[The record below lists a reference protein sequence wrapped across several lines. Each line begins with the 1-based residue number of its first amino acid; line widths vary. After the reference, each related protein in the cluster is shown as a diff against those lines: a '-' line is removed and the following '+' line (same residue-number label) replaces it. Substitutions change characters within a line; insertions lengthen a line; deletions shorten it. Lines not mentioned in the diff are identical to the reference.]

1 MARRPHSLWYKDA
14 IIYEL
19 HVKAFRDSNGDGCGD
34 FRGLI
39 EKLDYLEALGV
50 TAIWLLPFYPSPRR
64 DDGYDISDYRGI
76 HPDYGTLR
84 DFKAF
89 VREAHKRGMRVI
101 TELVVN
107 HTSDQHPWFQAA
119 RRAKPGSAMRD
130 FYVWSDT
137 DEKFP
142 ETRIIFSDTESSNW
156 TWDPVA
162 GQYYWHRF
170 FSHQPDL
177 NHNNPRVVQAVIRTL
192 RFWLK
197 TGVDGLRLDAIPYL
211 CVREGT
217 TNENLP
223 ETHAVIKQ
231 IRAAVD
237 AEFDDR
243 LLLAEANQWP
253 EDVVEYFGEGDE
265 CHLAYHF
272 PVMPRIFMAL
282 RQEDRRP
289 ITEILRRTPPIPDT
303 CQWALFLRNHDELTL
318 EMVTDEE
325 RDYMYREYAAD
336 PRMRLNAGIRR
347 RLAPLLNNDRQSIE
361 LLNSLLFSFPGTPI
375 LYYGDELGMGDNIY
389 LGDRDGVRT
398 PMQWSL
404 DRNAGFSTADP
415 ARLYLPVIMD
425 PVYGYQALNVEA
437 QERSRSSM
445 LHFMRRLVSLR
456 RQHKAFGRGTMEF
469 LDADN
474 RKVLAYL
481 RRYQGETI
489 LCVANLSRF
498 TQPVQLDLRE
508 FDGWTPVEMIG
519 RTEFPTIGELP
530 YFLTLGAH
538 AFYWFRLEP
547 QPEPIHA
554 GGPSQAAIQQTDHE
568 TLPLL
573 AIARPGDLLEPDSR
587 YVLEQEVLPDYL
599 VRQRWYRG
607 KARELISVRLVDWSK
622 LGGGFFLALAE
633 AGYEDGG
640 HERYALTLKAITGKA
655 AGRVAAELPGSV
667 MARLRTATGAGVLCD
682 ALVDRTSGAGLYAAM
697 ADGREFATE
706 HGGVIRAFP
715 VRGADGAAPPRLAAR
730 RLRHLGVEQS
740 NTSIVLDDT
749 AIMKLFRVVETGPN
763 PDLEIGLHLTERTS
777 FTRMPRVQGGVIYR
791 DPDGAESTLAML
803 QEFVPNEGD
812 GWKHGLIAVRAALEN
827 LAAAGWPAPPPPVL
841 APPAALDPA
850 SMPAPLREAAG
861 TFPQLARRLG
871 ADTAACHRALAQE
884 KRRADFTPRPLTGVE
899 LETVADGAV
908 RRAQHILEVLNAGV
922 GALPEELH
930 ELADRVL
937 GAGPQLLARFQHL
950 TRLREAGQRIRVHGD
965 YHLGQVLL
973 TGEDWLLLDFEGEPM
988 RPLADRRQK
997 QSPLKDV
1004 AGMLRSFDYAAQ
1016 AVRLEAPADLAPE
1029 VAAARAGWCG
1039 AWSQWLGA
1047 AFVAGYLEGVEG
1059 ADLLPPDAE
1068 ARDTL
1073 LDAFLLD
1080 KAFYELEYELSN
1092 RPDWVGVPLAGIAAI
1107 AARRPAEPG
1116 PENVSV

>member
-19 HVKAFRDSNGDGCGD
+19 HVKAFRDSNGDGNGD

-50 TAIWLLPFYPSPRR
+50 TAIWLLPFYPSPLR

-119 RRAKPGSAMRD
+119 RRARPGSALRD

-137 DEKFP
+137 DEKFAD
-142 ETRIIFSDTESSNW
+142 TRIIFSDTESSNW

-177 NHNNPRVVQAVIRTL
+177 NHNNPRVVQAVIRIL

-217 TNENLP
+217 SNENLP

-243 LLLAEANQWP
+243 MLLAEANQWP
-253 EDVVEYFGEGDE
+253 EDVIEYFGAGDE
-265 CHLAYHF
+265 CHVAYHF

-289 ITEILRRTPPIPDT
+289 ITEILRRTPPIPET

-325 RDYMYREYAAD
+325 RDYMYREYAVD
-336 PRMRLNAGIRR
+336 PRMRLNVGIRR
-347 RLAPLLNNDRQSIE
+347 RLAPLLNNDRASIE

-375 LYYGDELGMGDNIY
+375 IYYGDELGMGDNIF

-398 PMQWSL
+398 PMQWSM
-404 DRNAGFSTADP
+404 DRNAGFSTCDP

-425 PVYGYQALNVEA
+425 PVYGYQGLNVEA
-437 QERSRSSM
+437 QERSRSSL
-445 LHFMRRLVSLR
+445 LHFMRRLISLR

-498 TQPVQLDLRE
+498 VQPVELDLRE

-530 YFLTLGAH
+530 YFLTLGGH

-554 GGPSQAAIQQTDHE
+554 AGGHAAVQQADHE
-568 TLPLL
+568 ALPQ
-573 AIARPGDLLEPDSR
+573 ITVRRPGELLDADGR
-587 YVLEQEVLPDYL
+587 YVLEQEVLAAYL

-607 KARELISVRLVDWSK
+607 KARELVGVRLVDWCK
-622 LGGGFFLALAE
+622 LGGGFFLALADV
-633 AGYEDGG
+633 AFEDGG
-640 HERYALTLKAITGKA
+640 HERYALTLKGITGAA
-655 AGRVAAELPGSV
+655 AGKLAAEVPAAV
-667 MARLRTATGAGVLCD
+667 MARLRTASGEGVLCD
-682 ALVDRTSGAGLYAAM
+682 ALADRTSGAILYAAM
-697 ADGREFATE
+697 ADGREFTTE
-706 HGGVIRAFP
+706 HGGVLQAFP
-715 VRGADGAAPPRLAAR
+715 ARSADGQLPPRLAAR
-730 RLRHLGVEQS
+730 SIRHLGVEQS

-749 AIMKLFRVVETGPN
+749 AIMKLFRVVEIGPN
-763 PDLEIGLHLTERTS
+763 PDLEIGLHLTERTD
-777 FTRMPRVQGGVIYR
+777 FTRMPRVQGGVVYR

-803 QEFVPNEGD
+803 QEYVPNEGD
-812 GWKHGLIAVRAALEN
+812 GWKHGTEAVRAALAG
-827 LAAAGWPAPPPPVL
+827 LAAAGWPAPPPP
-841 APPAALDPA
+841 AQTPPAALDPR

-861 TFPQLARRLG
+861 EFLGRAERLG

-884 KRRADFTPRPLTGVE
+884 RRRAHFAPRPLTVVE

-908 RRAQHILEVLNAGV
+908 RRAQQALELLNSRGRL
-922 GALPEELH
+922 LPERLH
-930 ELADRVL
+930 GLADTVL
-937 GAGPQLLARFQHL
+937 GAGPVLLARFQQL
-950 TRLREAGQRIRVHGD
+950 ARLDDAGQRIRVHGD
-965 YHLGQVLL
+965 YHLGQVLW
-973 TGEDWLLLDFEGEPM
+973 TGEDWLLLDFEGEPL
-988 RPLADRRQK
+988 RPLAERREK

-1016 AVRLEAPADLAPE
+1016 AVGLENTGAPD
-1029 VAAARAGWCG
+1029 AAARGGWAA
-1039 AWSQWLGA
+1039 AWSQWTGA
-1047 AFVAGYLEGVEG
+1047 AFLQGYLVAISGTG
-1059 ADLLPPDAE
+1059 LLPDGAA
-1068 ARDTL
+1068 ARDVL

-1080 KAFYELEYELSN
+1080 KAFYELVYELNN

-1107 AARRPAEPG
+1107 AARQPAEPNDQNLS
-1116 PENVSV
+1116 E